1 MSNRFT
7 WAWKLAEL
15 GTPVILVY
23 LGFVGYEEMN
33 KGKSQRQVTGQK
45 DWDEMVRAHSQP
57 LFPVEVWNREWQVHG
72 QSLIPLIRVCD
83 QPLTGVRA
91 TP

>member
-1 MSNRFT
+1 MGSYWNYQMSNRFT

-23 LGFVGYEEMN
+23 LGFVGCEDMH
-33 KGKSQRQVTGQK
+33 KSKSQHQVTGQE

-57 LFPVEVWNREWQVHG
+57 LFPFEVWNREWPVHVNLSYPSSG
-72 QSLIPLIRVCD
+72 CVINL
-83 QPLTGVRA
+83 
-91 TP
+91 